1 LRVWNVNGAAEE
13 GQVLLQVVGHPSL
26 SNT

>member
-13 GQVLLQVVGHPSL
+13 GQVLLQVVGHSSL
-26 SNT
+26 SDT